1 MHTVCRSGVG
11 VILVSAALA
20 MAACSSG
27 PGTSAV
33 GSTASGSAAATLAPG
48 GPGGTSSLPAPQRPA
63 YLVYWDQN
71 EEVDFLSMPSGATGV
86 LMPAWDLNGQMCV
99 LPGPSGRFV
108 GGYDPTLPS
117 QNNPGGLLPYK
128 QPPIGEELDRAN
140 GSFSGQTLYVP
151 GPYKYPGETIG
162 GDTPRA
168 PDGSFNSASTYTG
181 CVFDQHGNLF
191 ADDLATAQGS
201 FPPPNDG
208 RLVEWFAPSYTQSC
222 VVSGPAS
229 GGAGAHHADGT
240 GGFSQPGMLA
250 MADNGD
256 VLLPQVG
263 SQSVVRIDHNSFPTG
278 PSACPGGSYPT
289 GALKT
294 SVFFQGNGTTLPF
307 PAGIAK
313 DPTCD
318 CFAISSFY
326 GNPSIIWVDQNGVPV
341 PGHVTIPGQ
350 TLAQLGQD
358 PAGYNPFGL
367 AFAPDGTLY
376 FVDIH
381 IVCQDNQLTNCG
393 PGSYQGRVMKVTF
406 TRGVPSTP
414 SPVAGGFDFPTS
426 VTVCVPAH
434 QNCPYPTG
442 AIARPS
448 SGPSEN
454 PEHGQGPRTTAPA
467 VSGFGH

>member
-1 MHTVCRSGVG
+1 MACRSGVG
-11 VILVSAALA
+11 VVLVAAA
-20 MAACSSG
+20 VTMAACSSG
-27 PGTSAV
+27 AGNTATSNA
-33 GSTASGSAAATLAPG
+33 ASSGAAATLVAG
-48 GPGGTSSLPAPQRPA
+48 GRGGTASLPTSQRPA

-86 LMPAWDLNGQMCV
+86 LMPPWDLNGQLCV
-99 LPGPSGRFV
+99 LPDTSGRFV
-108 GGYDPTLPS
+108 GGYDPTNPS
-117 QNNPGGLLPYK
+117 QNNPGSLLPYK
-128 QPPIGEELDRAN
+128 QPPIGEELDRPD

-151 GPYKYPGETIG
+151 GPYKFPGQTIG

-168 PDGSFNSASTYTG
+168 ADGSFNSASTYTG

-191 ADDLATAQGS
+191 ADDIGTAQGS
-201 FPPPNDG
+201 FPVPDNG
-208 RLVEWFAPSYTQSC
+208 RLVEWFAPGYTQSC
-222 VVSGPAS
+222 IVTGPTA
-229 GGAGAHHADGT
+229 GGTGANHVDGT
-240 GGFSQPGMLA
+240 GGLGQPGMLTL
-250 MADNGD
+250 ADNGD
-256 VLLPQVG
+256 VLLPQAG
-263 SQSVVRIDHNSFPTG
+263 SQSVLRIDHNSFPGG

-294 SVFFQGNGTTLPF
+294 SVFFQGNGTIMPF

-318 CFAISSFY
+318 CLAISSFF
-326 GNPSIIWVDQNGVPV
+326 GNPSIIWVDQNGIQV

-358 PAGYNPFGL
+358 PSGYNPFGL

-381 IVCQDNQLTNCG
+381 IICQSNQLSNCG
-393 PGSYQGRVMKVTF
+393 PGNYQGRVMKVSF
-406 TRGVPSTP
+406 SGNQASAPSL
-414 SPVAGGFDFPTS
+414 VLGGFDFPTS

-454 PEHGQGPRTTAPA
+454 PEHGQGPRSTAPA
-467 VSGFGH
+467 VAGFGH